1 MKILF
6 YGTRDYDRDSFTK
19 VMDQYPE
26 IEIEFTKT
34 NLTWRTAI
42 LAKGYDA
49 VCAFVNANIRD
60 YMTVEILAGLGIK
73 LILMRCAGFDAVN
86 IPAAKEL
93 GIRVCNVPAY
103 SPEAIAEHAMAIGQA
118 ANRRIH
124 KGYNRVR
131 ENDFALDGLVGVTL
145 KGKTAG
151 IIGTGRIG
159 AALCRICKGYGMYVI
174 GADLG
179 PVKALV
185 DEGVVDE
192 YVPVYN
198 ADGDMVYDE
207 KGNCL
212 IEGVGFGDR
221 RVSYVPLYNRADFI
235 SLHAFLNADSYHMID
250 DEAISQMKDGVIF
263 VNTGR
268 GGLADTEAI
277 IRGILSGKIGA
288 AGLDVY
294 EEENENVY
302 QDRSSLIIDSVTARL
317 CSFPNVVM
325 TSHQAFFT
333 QEALAEIAHVTLKN
347 ATAFATG
354 APDDEYVFRSIVC

>member
-1 MKILF
+1 MDMPSSSGREQRMKILF
-6 YGTRDYDRDSFTK
+6 YGTRDYDRESFSK
-19 VMDQYPE
+19 VMADYPDV
-26 IEIEFTKT
+26 EIEFTKT

-60 YMTVEILAGLGIK
+60 ALTLEILAGFGIK

-86 IPAAKEL
+86 IPMAKEL

-131 ENDFALDGLVGVTL
+131 ENDFALEGLVGVTL

-159 AALCRICKGYGMYVI
+159 AALCRICKGYGMHVI

-179 PVKALV
+179 PMKALV
-185 DEGVVDE
+185 DEGCVDE
-192 YVPVYN
+192 FVPVYDK
-198 ADGDMVYDE
+198 DGNMVYDE

-212 IEGVGFGDR
+212 IDGVSFADR

-235 SLHAFLNADSYHMID
+235 SLHAFLNKDSYHMID
-250 DEAISQMKDGVIF
+250 DEAISQMKDG
-263 VNTGR
+263 
-268 GGLADTEAI
+268 DTEAI

-294 EEENENVY
+294 EEENANVY
-302 QDRSSLIIDSVTARL
+302 QDRSGLVIDSVTARL

-333 QEALAEIAHVTLKN
+333 KEALAEIAKVTLTN
-347 ATAFATG
+347 ARAFANG

>member
-6 YGTRDYDRDSFTK
+6 FGTRDYDRDSFTK
-19 VMDQYPE
+19 VMGNYPD
-26 IEIEFTKT
+26 IQIEFTKT
-34 NLTWRTAI
+34 NLTWRTAV

-49 VCAFVNANIRD
+49 VCAFVNANVNA
-60 YMTVEILAGLGIK
+60 MALEILAGMGVK
-73 LILMRCAGFDAVN
+73 LVLMRCAGFDAVN
-86 IPAAKEL
+86 IAMAKDL

-118 ANRRIH
+118 ANRRIV

-131 ENDFALDGLVGVTL
+131 ENNYDLNNLVGVTL
-145 KGKTAG
+145 KGRTAG
-151 IIGTGRIG
+151 VIGTGRIG
-159 AALCRICKGYGMYVI
+159 AALCRICKGYGMHVI

-192 YVPVYN
+192 YVPVYDKAGN
-198 ADGDMVYDE
+198 MVYDE

-221 RVSYVPLYNRADFI
+221 VVSYVPLYNRADFI
-235 SLHAFLNADSYHMID
+235 SLHAFLNAESYHMID
-250 DEAISQMKDGVIF
+250 DAAIAEMKDGVIF

-277 IRGILSGKIGA
+277 IRGITSGKIGA

-294 EEENENVY
+294 EEENANVY
-302 QDRSSLIIDSVTARL
+302 KNRSGEVYESITARL
-317 CSFPNVVM
+317 TSFPNVVV

-333 QEALAEIAHVTLKN
+333 EEALAEIANVTLTN
-347 ATAFATG
+347 AQAYANQ
-354 APDDEYVFRSIVC
+354 APDSEYVFRSIVC